1 MLKLLC
7 IGKSGQV
14 AQALAEKATEHGAQL
29 QALGRPHID
38 LTAPELPRSAIEAAG
53 PDLVI
58 NAAAFTQVD
67 HAESE
72 RDAAFAVN
80 ADGPKRLAE
89 ICAALDLP
97 MIHISTDYVFDGTG
111 TTAFRETDTPA
122 PLNVYGASK
131 LAGEDHIRAA
141 LTQHIILRTSWVYS
155 PFGANFVKT
164 MLRLAKER
172 GEVSV
177 VDDQVGCPTSALDIA
192 DAIFAIANLVPE
204 PGAAPPFGTYHFTSQ
219 GEASWA
225 DVAAEI
231 FAVYEARTG
240 CKIRLNRIPSSDYP
254 TPAARP
260 LNSRLDT
267 RKITDTLGITP
278 RPWREGVRDTVNRLM
293 DEES

>member
-14 AQALAEKATEHGAQL
+14 AQALAERAAMHGAQL
-29 QALGRPHID
+29 RALGRPDID
-38 LTAPELPRSAIEAAG
+38 LTAPEHLRSAIEAAG

-80 ADGPKRLAE
+80 AEGPKHLAD

-97 MIHISTDYVFDGTG
+97 MIHISTDYVFDGAG

-131 LAGEDHIRAA
+131 LAGEDHVRAA
-141 LTQHIILRTSWVYS
+141 LKQHIILRTSWVYS

-177 VDDQVGCPTSALDIA
+177 VDDQVGCPTSAFDIA
-192 DAIFAIANLVPE
+192 DAILQISNIVLE
-204 PGAAPPFGTYHFTSQ
+204 PGAAPPFGTYHFTAD

-231 FAVYEARTG
+231 FAVHEARTG

-267 RKITDTLGITP
+267 RKITDSLGITP